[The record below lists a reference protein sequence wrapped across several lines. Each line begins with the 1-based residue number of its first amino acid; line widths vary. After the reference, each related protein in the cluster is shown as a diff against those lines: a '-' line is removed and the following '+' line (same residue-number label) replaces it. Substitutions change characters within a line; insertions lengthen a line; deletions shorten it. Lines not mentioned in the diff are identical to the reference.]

1 MAFFT
6 TEVEGWEPVT
16 GDWDITGCWAVDF
29 VEMTSS
35 TLGGLSA
42 DCDNIDNI
50 VTSQIQLLYA
60 PAVINETR
68 NWITLGSEQ
77 NPGTSTCVA
86 ALEPWDQYMCGR
98 IGTLGPVHVWEDW
111 SPGTST
117 CVAGLEPW
125 DQYMCGRIGRI
136 GTLGQVHVWQDWK
149 DWNPGTS
156 TCMAGL
162 EPWDQYMCGR
172 IATLGPVHVWQ
183 DWNPETSTCVASLE
197 PWDQ

>member
-42 DCDNIDNI
+42 DGENIDNI

-68 NWITLGSEQ
+68 NWITLGSKQ
-77 NPGTSTCVA
+77 ICALDVLTKWTSSSKNPKPKPA
-86 ALEPWDQYMCGR
+86 
-98 IGTLGPVHVWEDW
+98 
-111 SPGTST
+111 
-117 CVAGLEPW
+117 
-125 DQYMCGRIGRI
+125 
-136 GTLGQVHVWQDWK
+136 
-149 DWNPGTS
+149 
-156 TCMAGL
+156 
-162 EPWDQYMCGR
+162 
-172 IATLGPVHVWQ
+172 
-183 DWNPETSTCVASLE
+183 
-197 PWDQ
+197 